1 MSTLWTSSSSVI
13 APAFQS
19 VLFEELLP
27 GQAGDS
33 DVVTQGTKIQMIMEE
48 LEKKY
53 ACIYDDLKRGR
64 YDITNWDSIRN
75 LPVVYDGCE
84 QVDTITTL
92 MVHHAVQTLDSEPS
106 FFVPGSSGKI
116 RPCSNS
122 CGFMFVGLHKHTYI
136 RGAVGNV
143 VPMPNEPPNAE
154 EDAAL
159 NVVASYCQRLGFLP
173 ADPSLEHVEALQ
185 TEALKNLRKSE
196 AELFTGQLIMERAM
210 RADKTRDNDHDGSPL
225 SAQQSQFITMS
236 SDVQGK
242 APVTNRRNMNNAT
255 TMRDQAINSMKVGLN
270 ILKWRAS
277 LKWMP
282 VQTPDSM
289 SRSTAAEPSEDI
301 AADSEY
307 AFEEVA
313 EPVKPVFKRARVETP
328 DPDSLNDEAAD
339 GRVQHRTPTPVSS
352 SSSSDSEAS
361 SSDEQSSRS
370 RYTLKSRTYR
380 SPYTPRRKYISARPQ
395 ASSSSPATPGSSNM
409 PTSTSEVLRDARGLI
424 TGARGFRT
432 VAPLPR
438 FVANGEDQSDKL
450 VLHYWQDDK
459 DGVPRFHTQRYR
471 PRGALKDGIDW
482 ADEAHMATLNR
493 WAMQQVLRK
502 GAARARPS
510 MREREWVPE
519 ETAFL
524 RELADKHK
532 DDAKV
537 VRKDLFDQFNEKF
550 ADKDVEVTGRDGVKK
565 VMRRFRRTNEALTSH
580 AERTG
585 AFAAL
590 KGKWGRRGAVA
601 VKEEPTSAED
611 SGLVSAAE
619 GAGDVTGSADDD
631 DDLQEEDTD
640 GEM

>member
-1 MSTLWTSSSSVI
+1 
-13 APAFQS
+13 
-19 VLFEELLP
+19 
-27 GQAGDS
+27 
-33 DVVTQGTKIQMIMEE
+33 MEE
-48 LEKKY
+48 LEQKY
-53 ACIYDDLKRGR
+53 ARIHYDLKDGR
-64 YDITNWDSIRN
+64 YDITSWGSIRN

-84 QVDTITTL
+84 QVDTLTAL
-92 MVHHAVQTLDSEPS
+92 MVHHAVQTLDLELS

-136 RGAVGNV
+136 RGALGNI

-154 EDAAL
+154 EDTAL
-159 NVVASYCQRLGFLP
+159 KVVASYCQRVGFLP
-173 ADPSLEHVEALQ
+173 TDPTMEHVEALQ
-185 TEALKNLRKSE
+185 TEALKHLRKSE

-210 RADKTRDNDHDGSPL
+210 RADMTRDNNRGESLSSETTAGPPSSFNRDHTIGASVTPA
-225 SAQQSQFITMS
+225 AQQSQPITMS
-236 SDVQGK
+236 SNVQGQ
-242 APVTNRRNMNNAT
+242 APVTNRNDMNNAAT
-255 TMRDQAINSMKVGLN
+255 VRDQATHNMKNGIN
-270 ILKWRAS
+270 ILRWRAS

-289 SRSTAAEPSEDI
+289 SRSTTAESNADIIVDSESASEDVT
-301 AADSEY
+301 AP
-307 AFEEVA
+307 V
-313 EPVKPVFKRARVETP
+313 EPVSKRARVVTP
-328 DPDSLNDEAAD
+328 NPDSLNDEVPD

-352 SSSSDSEAS
+352 SSSSDSETS
-361 SSDEQSSRS
+361 SDDEQSSRS
-370 RYTLKSRTYR
+370 HYTLKSRTYR
-380 SPYTPRRKYISARPQ
+380 SPYTTPHRKYISARPQ
-395 ASSSSPATPGSSNM
+395 ASSSSPATPSSISSNM
-409 PTSTSEVLRDARGLI
+409 PTMTTTGEVLRNDKRGLI

-432 VAPLPR
+432 IQPLPR
-438 FVANGEDQSDKL
+438 FVANGKDQSAKL

-510 MREREWVPE
+510 MREREWAPE

-537 VRKDLFDQFNEKF
+537 VRKDLLDQFNDKF

-565 VMRRFRRTNEALTSH
+565 VMKRFRRTNEALTSH

-590 KGKWGRRGAVA
+590 KGKWGRRGAVT
-601 VKEEPTSAED
+601 VREEPASAEE

-619 GAGDVTGSADDD
+619 GAGDVADPASDGD
-631 DDLQEEDTD
+631 VPQEEDTD
-640 GEM
+640 SEM

>member
-1 MSTLWTSSSSVI
+1 
-13 APAFQS
+13 
-19 VLFEELLP
+19 
-27 GQAGDS
+27 
-33 DVVTQGTKIQMIMEE
+33 MEE
-48 LEKKY
+48 LERKY
-53 ACIYDDLKRGR
+53 ACIHEDLKHGR
-64 YDITNWDSIRN
+64 YDITSWDSIRH

-84 QVDTITTL
+84 QVDTLTSL
-92 MVHHAVQTLDSEPS
+92 MVHHAVQTLDGELS
-106 FFVPGSSGKI
+106 FFVPGSSGRI

-136 RGAVGNV
+136 RGAVGNI

-154 EDAAL
+154 EDTAL
-159 NVVASYCQRLGFLP
+159 NVVASYCQRVGFLP
-173 ADPSLEHVEALQ
+173 TDPALEHVEALQ
-185 TEALKNLRKSE
+185 TEALKHLRKSE
-196 AELFTGQLIMERAM
+196 AELFTGQLIMERVM
-210 RADKTRDNDHDGSPL
+210 RADTMRGNGSP
-225 SAQQSQFITMS
+225 SSEAGAGSPSSINRNHNVGASATPAAQQSRPITMS
-236 SDVQGK
+236 SEVQGQ
-242 APVTNRRNMNNAT
+242 APVTNRNNAA
-255 TMRDQAINSMKVGLN
+255 TMKDQEIYSMKNGIN
-270 ILKWRAS
+270 ILRWRAS

-289 SRSTAAEPSEDI
+289 SRSTTAESSADIIADSDSASED
-301 AADSEY
+301 
-307 AFEEVA
+307 VT
-313 EPVKPVFKRARVETP
+313 EPVEPVFKRARVATP
-328 DPDSLNDEAAD
+328 DPDSLNDEVPD
-339 GRVQHRTPTPVSS
+339 GHVQHRTPTPVSS

-361 SSDEQSSRS
+361 FDDEQSSHS
-370 RYTLKSRTYR
+370 HYTLKSRTYR
-380 SPYTPRRKYISARPQ
+380 SPYTPRRNYISARPQ
-395 ASSSSPATPGSSNM
+395 ASSSPATPGSSSSNM
-409 PTSTSEVLRDARGLI
+409 PTTTTSGEVLRDDKRGLI

-432 VAPLPR
+432 IQPLPR
-438 FVANGEDQSDKL
+438 FVANGEDQSAKL

-510 MREREWVPE
+510 MREREWAPE

-524 RELADKHK
+524 RELADRHK
-532 DDAKV
+532 DDDAKV
-537 VRKDLFDQFNEKF
+537 VRKDLFDQFNERF

-601 VKEEPTSAED
+601 AKEEPTSAED

-619 GAGDVTGSADDD
+619 GAGDVADTASDGD
-631 DDLQEEDTD
+631 VLKEEDTD